1 MTEHTLVLLICLAV
15 ISLLAALF
23 HTANRGQISALT
35 GLSDV
40 RQALQQILANT
51 QALERTMYEQRRVI
65 NDAHKKIT
73 AVSKGVVKPVK

>member
-1 MTEHTLVLLICLAV
+1 MTEHTLVLLVCLAV
-15 ISLLAALF
+15 IGLLAALF
-23 HTANRGQISALT
+23 YTSNRGQISALT

-51 QALERTMYEQRRVI
+51 QTLERTMCEQRHVI

-73 AVSKGVVKPVK
+73 AVSKGVIKPAK